1 MPLVR
6 LYYSLMIIA
15 RHGVLLLTV
24 VFVISARGTWP
35 QIAKSAVPAPLT
47 SAQIVEEMQRHNL
60 ARSNALKSLQS
71 TRHYQA
77 EYRGFSKKIVA
88 AMEVEYNYD
97 AKRGKRFRIVT
108 TSGSKM
114 ICDKVLKRAV
124 DSEMEA
130 SKNSEATALTP
141 ANYKFH
147 LAGTDSVGGRPAY
160 VLDVDPVVASKFLYR
175 GKIWVDAADFAL
187 VMIDAEPAKNP
198 SFWISRTRIRQTFAK
213 TGNFWLPEMNR
224 SESKVRIGGAAVFT
238 IDYGRYQIEANE
250 PHLR

>member
-1 MPLVR
+1 
-6 LYYSLMIIA
+6 MIIA
-15 RHGVLLLTV
+15 RHQVLFLTMFF
-24 VFVISARGTWP
+24 VFSARVTWP
-35 QIAKSAVPAPLT
+35 QMANPAMPAPLT
-47 SAQIVEEMQRHNL
+47 SAQIVDEMQRHNL

-88 AMEVEYNYD
+88 GMEVEYSYD
-97 AKRGKRFRIVT
+97 AKSGKRFRIVAQ
-108 TSGSKM
+108 SGSKI

-124 DSEMEA
+124 DSELEA
-130 SKNSEATALTP
+130 SKNSGATALTP

-160 VLDVDPVVASKFLYR
+160 VLDVEPVAASKFLYK
-175 GKIWVDAADFAL
+175 GKIWVDAAEFAL

-224 SESKVRIGGAAVFT
+224 SESKVRIGGTAAFT
-238 IDYGRYQIEANE
+238 IDYGRYEIVANASYS
-250 PHLR
+250 R